1 MLLSQHGPDFGDL
14 YRMDATA
21 SGWKPKLLASKAAYS
36 LSASW
41 DGDIYFP
48 CPGGACEL
56 TPDQIAHWSTGQ
68 QVTRIVEM
76 WGASFPHRIFRDQ
89 FGCLWNRNEISA
101 SLSCPGTRHLPG
113 QIVPTSIISPD
124 SSNFLAEAPDGSM
137 LMLGSAL
144 IFGRPGAFHVV
155 RARNGLPAG
164 VSAALIAHD
173 GTIWIGAADG
183 LYRFMYP
190 FRLEFWDQQDGVD
203 APYSLLQKG
212 SSVYASSNGIYHL
225 DAGRQLWRQLP
236 NATRRRRQ
244 RAGRLPA
251 RPPRYEPRPP
261 HRIALRMSA
270 SMRRI
275 VPDF

>member
-1 MLLSQHGPDFGDL
+1 MAFPSCSHARERVRLLFLWLLVLGCCPLARAQRYPILPVAGSPPNITALLQDGQSRLWVGTVDNVWCFDGARFYSLRSFGFPAERVTSLAEDSRGGIWIGTDGDIARGGSNPGAAWIYRGDKVTQVLPGPVQSILHVSSQYMLLSQYGSDFGDL

-101 SLSCPGTRHLPG
+101 SLSCPGTRHLQG

-124 SSNFLAEAPDGSM
+124 SSNFWPK
-137 LMLGSAL
+137 
-144 IFGRPGAFHVV
+144 RPMD
-155 RARNGLPAG
+155 RC
-164 VSAALIAHD
+164 
-173 GTIWIGAADG
+173 
-183 LYRFMYP
+183 
-190 FRLEFWDQQDGVD
+190 
-203 APYSLLQKG
+203 
-212 SSVYASSNGIYHL
+212 
-225 DAGRQLWRQLP
+225 
-236 NATRRRRQ
+236 
-244 RAGRLPA
+244 
-251 RPPRYEPRPP
+251 
-261 HRIALRMSA
+261 
-270 SMRRI
+270 
-275 VPDF
+275 